1 MNRTIVAA
9 ALGATAFAG
18 AALAWRRSRQ
28 DELLRMIDSSNVI
41 PIITPVIEIPTAEY
55 VLSRME
61 HMPLDDVTLVLH
73 TEGGCVTSCVMIA
86 DALRRFTRS
95 TAIVPYMA
103 ISGGTLI
110 ALNAKKLAM
119 GRNAV
124 LSAVDPQIFGQRARH
139 IPEADEDGLHPLA
152 QEYDSAVS
160 QYLRITLTDRLQGHA
175 DPAALDRAMAV
186 FMGEHAP
193 HAWPIKAT
201 DLARLGLPV
210 EAAGRQWAGLVD
222 EYRLAIELRRGLAL
236 RGGRGRR

>member
-1 MNRTIVAA
+1 MNRSLVAA

-18 AALAWRRSRQ
+18 AALAWRKGQR
-28 DELLRMIDSSNVI
+28 DELWRRIEASTVI
-41 PIITPVIEIPTAEY
+41 PIIAPVIEIPTAEY

-86 DALRRFTRS
+86 DALRKFTRS

-139 IPEADEDGLHPLA
+139 IPEEDEDGLHPLA
-152 QEYDSAVS
+152 QEYDSAVND
-160 QYLRITLTDRLQGHA
+160 YLRDTLRDRLGVA
-175 DPAALDRAMAV
+175 DRGALGRAMDV
-186 FMGEHAP
+186 FMGMKAP
-193 HAWPIKAT
+193 HAWPIKFAEI
-201 DLARLGLPV
+201 RELGLPV
-210 EAAGRQWAGLVD
+210 GLAEPTWARLVD
-222 EYRLAIELRRGLAL
+222 TYRNARELRRSLGSC
-236 RGGRGRR
+236 R

>member
-1 MNRTIVAA
+1 MNRTLVAA

-18 AALAWRRSRQ
+18 AAFAWRKGRR
-28 DELLRMIDSSNVI
+28 DELWRRIEASTVI

-95 TAIVPYMA
+95 TAVVPYMA

-139 IPEADEDGLHPLA
+139 IPEEDEDGLHPLA

-160 QYLRITLTDRLQGHA
+160 EYLRTTLEARLGGP
-175 DPAALDRAMAV
+175 DPAGLARAMSV
-186 FMGEHAP
+186 FMGEQAP
-193 HAWPIKAT
+193 HAWPIKMT
-201 DLARLGLPV
+201 EIERLGLPV
-210 EAAGRQWAGLVD
+210 EPAGRDWARFVD
-222 EYRLAIELRRGLAL
+222 EYRRAIDARASLAL
-236 RGGRGRR
+236 RGGWCRR

>member
-18 AALAWRRSRQ
+18 AALAFRRGRRDEFWRKIEAST
-28 DELLRMIDSSNVI
+28 VI
-41 PIITPVIEIPTAEY
+41 PIITPVIEVPTAEY

-160 QYLRITLTDRLQGHA
+160 QYLRATLTDRLLGLA
-175 DPAALDRAMAV
+175 DPAALERAMAV

-193 HAWPIKAT
+193 HAWPIKMP
-201 DLARLGLPV
+201 DLQRLGFLV
-210 EAAGRQWAGLVD
+210 ESAGREWAGFVD
-222 EYRLAIELRRGLAL
+222 EYRRAIDARARLAL
-236 RGGRGRR
+236 RGGQCRR

>member
-1 MNRTIVAA
+1 MNRTLVAA

-18 AALAWRRSRQ
+18 AAFAWRKGRR
-28 DELLRMIDSSNVI
+28 DELWRRIEASTVI

-95 TAIVPYMA
+95 TAVVPYMA

-110 ALNAKKLAM
+110 ALNAKKLEM

-139 IPEADEDGLHPLA
+139 IPEEDEDGLHPLA

-160 QYLRITLTDRLQGHA
+160 EYLRSTLTDRLRGH
-175 DPAALDRAMAV
+175 PAALARAMTV
-186 FMGEHAP
+186 FMGENVP
-193 HAWPIKAT
+193 HAWPIKMP
-201 DLARLGLPV
+201 DLQRLGLPV
-210 EAAGRQWAGLVD
+210 EPAGREWAGFVD
-222 EYRLAIELRRGLAL
+222 EYRRALDERAALAL
-236 RGGRGRR
+236 RGGRCRR

>member
-28 DELLRMIDSSNVI
+28 QELLQRIESSNVI

-86 DALRRFTRS
+86 DALRKFTRS

-160 QYLRITLTDRLQGHA
+160 QYLRTTLTDRLRDHP
-175 DPAALDRAMAV
+175 DPKALDRAMSV
-186 FMGEHAP
+186 FMGENAP
-193 HAWPIKAT
+193 HAWPIKVT

-210 EAAGRQWAGLVD
+210 ETTSRQWAGLVD
-222 EYRLAIELRRGLAL
+222 EYRLAIDLRTGLAL
-236 RGGRGRR
+236 RGGRCRR

>member
-1 MNRTIVAA
+1 MNRTLVAA

-18 AALAWRRSRQ
+18 AALMWRRGQ
-28 DELLRMIDSSNVI
+28 QHELLQRIETSNVI

-95 TAIVPYMA
+95 TAVVPYMA

-139 IPEADEDGLHPLA
+139 IPEQDEDGLHPLA

-160 QYLRITLTDRLQGHA
+160 EYLRATLTDRLRDHA
-175 DPAALDRAMAV
+175 DPRALDRAMSV

-193 HAWPIKAT
+193 HAWPIKSP
-201 DLARLGLPV
+201 DLQRLGLSV
-210 EAAGRQWAGLVD
+210 DAAGREWAGFVD
-222 EYRLAIELRRGLAL
+222 EYRRVIDARMGLAL
-236 RGGRGRR
+236 RAGRCRR